1 MNTRNIMLVA
11 AAVVLGACGRT
22 KEGDLTVERPGDI
35 DVNVTATKDTI
46 KLPEIGTKI
55 DTINTPTMGTK
66 PETLIVQKPVVGT
79 KKTEVKVPTITKKPP
94 V

>member
-35 DVNVTATKDTI
+35 DITTTKDTI
-46 KLPEIGTKI
+46 KLPEVGTRI
-55 DTINTPTMGTK
+55 DTINTPTVGTK
-66 PETLIVQKPVVGT
+66 PETLIVNKPVVGT
-79 KKTEVKVPTITKKPP
+79 KKTEVKVPTVKKPP

>member
-1 MNTRNIMLVA
+1 MNTRKIMLVA
-11 AAVVLGACGRT
+11 AAVALVACGRT
-22 KEGDLTVERPGDI
+22 KDGDLTVERPGDV
-35 DVNVTATKDTI
+35 DVDVSTTKDTI
-46 KLPEIGTKI
+46 KLPEVGTRI

-79 KKTEVKVPTITKKPP
+79 KKTEVKVPTVKKPP